1 MELSLANKVTEG
13 VIDVEDAMA
22 AANRPN
28 ILEEYL
34 KTKGGIA
41 AQSQVGAPQPQSQV
55 QPKTSA
61 QPQASKSNF
70 MSWGKK

>member
-1 MELSLANKVTEG
+1 MELSLANKVSEG

-22 AANRPN
+22 AANRPQ

-41 AQSQVGAPQPQSQV
+41 AQSQVGA
-55 QPKTSA
+55 A
-61 QPQASKSNF
+61 QPQVAAAQTQKSGF

>member
-1 MELSLANKVTEG
+1 MELSLANKVIEG
-13 VIDVEDAMA
+13 LIDVEDAMA

-41 AQSQVGAPQPQSQV
+41 AQSQVGAAQPQSPV
-55 QPKTSA
+55 PPKASA
-61 QPQASKSNF
+61 QAPKSNF